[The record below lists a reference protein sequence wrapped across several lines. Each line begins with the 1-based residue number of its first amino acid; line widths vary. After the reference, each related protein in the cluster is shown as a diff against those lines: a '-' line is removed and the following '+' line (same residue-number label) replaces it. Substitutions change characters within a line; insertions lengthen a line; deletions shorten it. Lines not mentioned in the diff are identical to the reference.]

1 MVTGCCRLRFEL
13 FSCLICVWRVGY
25 LVCWGL
31 GAWCCRCGL
40 VVLIVLIVLVVCFRL
55 FGVTADFGVF
65 VGCCIDLNFRL
76 EYLSV
81 IAGLGW
87 CLL

>member
-1 MVTGCCRLRFEL
+1 MCRLL
-13 FSCLICVWRVGY
+13 DL
-25 LVCWGL
+25 L
-31 GAWCCRCGL
+31 GFGCMVLTMWASF
-40 VVLIVLIVLVVCFRL
+40 LIVLIGSRCVFRL

-81 IAGLGW
+81 IADLGW